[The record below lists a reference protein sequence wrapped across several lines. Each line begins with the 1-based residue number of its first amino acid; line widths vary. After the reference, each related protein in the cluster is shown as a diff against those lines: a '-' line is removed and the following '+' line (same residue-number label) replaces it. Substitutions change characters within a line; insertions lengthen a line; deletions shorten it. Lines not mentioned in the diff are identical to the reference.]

1 MNGGNKSKGDNYGLL
16 EIIIINRAWI
26 PLPPPNLHS
35 QPIVKNILDKK
46 YSIFLCDVNNENY
59 MK

>member
-1 MNGGNKSKGDNYGLL
+1 MNAGEKSKGNIYGLL

-26 PLPPPNLHS
+26 PLLPCNLHS
-35 QPIVKNILDKK
+35 QPIVKNFLDKK
-46 YSIFLCDVNNENY
+46 YSIFLFDVNNENY